1 MSNLEEKIKRAPPLY
16 FLLGGVL
23 LAAVYYMNY
32 FDGGANVDV
41 QINAINTELSKIRS
55 DVASVESL
63 TSNMAEYEAELNG
76 LAEKFEVALNYL
88 PSQENIYV
96 IIKQLYLEAR
106 MNGVNITSVKPSDK
120 LLNQDFYEG
129 MPIDIEFS
137 GTYEQI
143 MAFLTKVVNLPR
155 IINLKELTLNLD
167 STSGPASTVIKAKGN
182 MLAYR
187 FVEQEVKK

>member
-1 MSNLEEKIKRAPPLY
+1 MSDLEEKIKRAPPLY
-16 FLLGGVL
+16 FLAGGLL

-32 FDGGANVDV
+32 YDGGARAEK
-41 QINAINTELSKIRS
+41 QISNINIELVKIRK
-55 DVASVESL
+55 DVADVEGL
-63 TSNMAEYEAELNG
+63 TSNMAQYEAELNS

-120 LLNQDFYEG
+120 LLKQDFYEG

-155 IINLKELTLNLD
+155 IINLKELLLSLD
-167 STSGPASTVIKAKGN
+167 TKAGPATTIIKAKGK